1 MQQAQAC
8 KVKERYIISSFTVS
22 LTNLQGE
29 WRYEKI
35 DINDDLRSFKKKK
48 KNIKRSF
55 LNRRHLREMLIPVS
69 INNYKKQ
76 FHAHHCKID
85 TIDSALIPE
94 FPA

>member
-8 KVKERYIISSFTVS
+8 KVKERYILSSFTVS

-48 KNIKRSF
+48 YQKKFPKQEASERDADTGKY
-55 LNRRHLREMLIPVS
+55 

-76 FHAHHCKID
+76 FHAHN
-85 TIDSALIPE
+85 
-94 FPA
+94 

>member
-8 KVKERYIISSFTVS
+8 KVKERYILSSFTVS

-48 KNIKRSF
+48 KISK
-55 LNRRHLREMLIPVS
+55 EVS
-69 INNYKKQ
+69 
-76 FHAHHCKID
+76 
-85 TIDSALIPE
+85 
-94 FPA
+94 

>member
-8 KVKERYIISSFTVS
+8 KVKERYILSSFTVS

-48 KNIKRSF
+48 KYQKKFPKQEASERDADTGKYKQ
-55 LNRRHLREMLIPVS
+55 LQEAIP
-69 INNYKKQ
+69 
-76 FHAHHCKID
+76 C
-85 TIDSALIPE
+85 T
-94 FPA
+94 